1 MIRTFSRLATAD
13 LSPIRLTSH
22 FSPLTVTFTHG
33 SPMNIPLTETTLD
46 ALKKASHIPPDVQ
59 REIAAIKPEGGTYRL
74 HLSDDEGMELAELLQ
89 WHVRT
94 DPATG
99 KPTAATAP
107 YAEIIR
113 LIGEAQS

>member
-1 MIRTFSRLATAD
+1 MNIL
-13 LSPIRLTSH
+13 
-22 FSPLTVTFTHG
+22 LTVA
-33 SPMNIPLTETTLD
+33 MLE
-46 ALKKASHIPPDVQ
+46 ALKRAEHVPPDVQ
-59 REIAAIKPEGGTYRL
+59 KEIATVAPAGGTYRL

-99 KPTAATAP
+99 MPTAATAP

-113 LIGEAQS
+113 LIGEAQL